1 MASYEKHSFF
11 YRHCG
16 NPSDV
21 IFPVSVPEYY
31 FSPIKTDRKLTE
43 KEDREDKKVRQFI
56 LFCRTA
62 LKYEKLNY
70 YNKRK
75 HRAER
80 ETHID
85 ILTARLE
92 ALRNPADLEHGRIY
106 DRIMERCVP
115 VAFSGNNYR
124 TDKGR
129 KNMEDAAGI
138 LRG

>member
-1 MASYEKHSFF
+1 MK
-11 YRHCG
+11 
-16 NPSDV
+16 
-21 IFPVSVPEYY
+21 
-31 FSPIKTDRKLTE
+31 DRTLTE